1 MHSTVPV
8 IFEAYDRELK
18 DMIDAELIEPMGLRE
33 SQWCSRAFPVLKGDG
48 CSVRIVSDFKNVN
61 RCISRP
67 AHPTDSAQQLLR
79 QINPTSRYFAT
90 IDCMSGYSQIPISEA
105 SSNLLVIATPAGCFR
120 MRVLGQGICSA
131 SDIFNV
137 VTDSSTRLD
146 ANVVK
151 NMDDIC
157 FFAES
162 LGDLERVVCEFL
174 KFCRLKNLKLKTD
187 KFRISEHVEFAG
199 ATINCKK

>member
-1 MHSTVPV
+1 
-8 IFEAYDRELK
+8 
-18 DMIDAELIEPMGLRE
+18 
-33 SQWCSRAFPVLKGDG
+33 
-48 CSVRIVSDFKNVN
+48 
-61 RCISRP
+61 
-67 AHPTDSAQQLLR
+67 
-79 QINPTSRYFAT
+79 
-90 IDCMSGYSQIPISEA
+90 
-105 SSNLLVIATPAGCFR
+105 

-146 ANVVK
+146 DNVVK

-162 LGDLERVVCEFL
+162 LGDLEKVVCEFL

-199 ATINCKK
+199 ATINAELVRGERIVNMCPTHLYPTPLHYPMPCTTLNLTVPWTT